1 MILCQT
7 IPELQKLTA
16 KAHAADQS
24 IGLVPTMG
32 ALHEGHASLIK
43 ACHQE
48 NAISIV
54 SIFVNP
60 TQFGPNEDYDKYPRS
75 LAKDCQ
81 TAEEAGAD
89 IIFAPAADELYPSK
103 AMTWVEVTGNITKVL
118 CGRTRPI
125 HFRGVTTIITKLFN
139 LIHPTNAYFGQK
151 DAQQVEVLR
160 KMVTDLFF
168 PVQLRIMPIIREND
182 GLAKSSRNAYLTPA
196 EKTAAPI
203 LYKSLQ
209 KAKANFTAGE
219 RNPDNILKTVRQM
232 IESEPLSSID
242 YIEIHGLP
250 ALTPLTDI
258 IDKTAL
264 LAVAV
269 KFGNTHL
276 IDNIILEV

>member
-269 KFGNTHL
+269 KFGNTRL

>member
-1 MILCQT
+1 MILCRT
-7 IPELQKLTA
+7 IPELQKLTTE
-16 KAHAADQS
+16 AHATGQS

-48 NAISIV
+48 NTISIV

-75 LAKDCQ
+75 FAKDCQ
-81 TAEEAGAD
+81 TAEKAGAD
-89 IIFAPAADELYPSK
+89 IIFTPAADELYPSK
-103 AMTWVEVTGNITKVL
+103 DMTWVEVTGDITKVL

-139 LIHPTNAYFGQK
+139 LIQPDKAYFGQK

-160 KMVTDLFF
+160 KMVSDLFI
-168 PVQLRIMPIIREND
+168 PVELRIMPIIRESD

-196 EKTAAPI
+196 EKTATLI

-209 KAKANFTAGE
+209 KAKAIFTAGE
-219 RNPDNILKTVRQM
+219 RNPDNILKTVQQI

-269 KFGNTHL
+269 KFGNTRL